1 MKDFR
6 MSKIS
11 KICVLVLSIFFL
23 IISGCSKPKGQ
34 SRSEAQKYFEQAID
48 YYQRE
53 YFANAKELFKEV
65 ISIENDLNFEENYGE
80 ANLYLGLISFREEDY
95 ESALK
100 HNLYAKDFF
109 KLKFKRKDEGISEN
123 NIGNIFSV
131 LGDYD
136 KADEHY
142 RKALLISQLA
152 ADKRGEADVLMNIA
166 QVNLE
171 IGNFRE
177 AFKYFSKAFDAYDL
191 VGILDGKINA
201 SLRMGESQLRFGSL
215 EDAILTFNYA
225 YEIAKENGVVQFDTA
240 ILNFIGLANFKL
252 GDYDKAL
259 QYFENAFRL
268 TEKSENNPSL
278 KWIIK
283 NNIADIY
290 FQTYQYKQ
298 AITEYENAIKI
309 ADDYGQGLTSALIK
323 LKLGHAYLN
332 EHSSSETEYLA
343 KAKNI
348 FEELNDFFD
357 NIEFYNGKINSLSG
371 LNKYARLK
379 NDYEEA
385 DKILDEIK
393 TLLAENTFRIKNK
406 LTNEF
411 CLSSELFSKMNSTET
426 LFLLSK
432 NDEVFNYDLQIKNN
446 VAQNFIENSPLN
458 IDVKNSYSKL
468 LRQINYLKFEI
479 VNEKAKKSGYGSSK
493 KLDYFEELLD
503 EKLNEFENKQYKKAT
518 LMMGTVSINTIKQR
532 LSADQLLVAFFT
544 VKDKINIMLVSKKET
559 QNYLVQISDEVLR
572 GQIKA
577 LLNSITNNE
586 IIASHNL
593 LKGLFT
599 KLIKPIENI
608 LGKYK
613 HLTFYFSE
621 ENETLNFI
629 PFHALVDDSEIY
641 LAERFSIDYFCGF
654 KTDDRIEDTN
664 KNVFVSVQKFKNSV
678 DGVNSSF
685 EFLDKSIDL
694 KKKILTSKYENM
706 IFLSP
711 IYMKI
716 NEPASSYFG
725 LSSDSVISTSLDA
738 SSLEFSSLHSQ
749 NIYAL
754 NYYDDLPSSVYTF
767 AQIFPSTNSFLINR
781 IVNDEK
787 LKEKLANDILK
798 QFSGGNKFDAQAF
811 YLQNLGSQSLL
822 WSSIFKYRKI

>member
-11 KICVLVLSIFFL
+11 NICVLVLSIFFL
-23 IISGCSKPKGQ
+23 IISGCGKPKEQ
-34 SRSEAQKYFEQAID
+34 ARIEAKKYFEQAVD

-53 YFANAKELFKEV
+53 YFDNAKELFKEV
-65 ISIENDLNFEENYGE
+65 ISIENDLNLKENYGE
-80 ANLYLGLISFREEDY
+80 ANLYLGLISFREENY
-95 ESALK
+95 ESALN
-100 HNLYAKDFF
+100 HNVYAKNFF
-109 KLKFKRKDEGISEN
+109 KLKFKRKDEGIAEN

-152 ADKRGEADVLMNIA
+152 ADKPGEADVLMNIA

-171 IGNFRE
+171 IGNLRE
-177 AFKYFSKAFDAYDL
+177 SFKYFSKAFDAYDL
-191 VGILDGKINA
+191 MGIVDGKINA
-201 SLRMGESQLRFGSL
+201 SIRMGESQLRFGSL
-215 EDAILTFNYA
+215 DDAILSFNYA
-225 YEIAKENGVVQFDTA
+225 YENVKENGAVQFDTA

-268 TEKSENNPSL
+268 AEKSENNPSL

-283 NNIADIY
+283 NNIADVY
-290 FQTYQYKQ
+290 FQTYQYNQ
-298 AITEYENAIKI
+298 AIDEYEDAFKI

-323 LKLGHAYLN
+323 MKLGHAYLN
-332 EHSSSETEYLA
+332 GHSSGQTEYLS

-348 FEELNDFFD
+348 FEELTNYFD
-357 NIEFYNGKINSLSG
+357 DIEFSSVKINSLSG

-379 NDYEEA
+379 NDYGEA
-385 DKILDEIK
+385 DKNLDEIK
-393 TLLAENTFRIKNK
+393 TFLAENTFSIKNK

-411 CLSSELFSKMNSTET
+411 CLSPEIFLRMNSTET
-426 LFLLSK
+426 LFLRSK
-432 NDEVFNYDLQIKNN
+432 NDEALSFDLQIKNS
-446 VAQNFIENSPLN
+446 VAKNFIENSLSD
-458 IDVKNSYSKL
+458 IDVKNNYNKL
-468 LRQINYLKFEI
+468 LRQINFLKFEI
-479 VNEKAKKSGYGSSK
+479 VNEKAKKSGFVNNK
-493 KLDYFEELLD
+493 KLDYLKELLNEKSVEFEE
-503 EKLNEFENKQYKKAT
+503 KPSKKTAP
-518 LMMGTVSINTIKQR
+518 LMGTVTINTFKQR
-532 LSADQLLVAFFT
+532 LSADQLLIAFFT
-544 VKDKINIMLVSKKET
+544 VKDKINIMLVSKTET

-577 LLNSITNNE
+577 LLNSISNNG
-586 IIASHNL
+586 IIASHDL
-593 LKGLFT
+593 LKGLFS

-608 LGKYK
+608 LANYK
-613 HLTFYFSE
+613 HLTFYFSQ

-629 PFHALVDDSEIY
+629 PFHTLVDDSERY

-654 KTDDRIEDTN
+654 KTDDRIEDIN

-678 DGVNSSF
+678 ERVNSSF
-685 EFLDKSIDL
+685 EFLDESIEL
-694 KKKILTSKYENM
+694 KEKILSSKYENM

-716 NEPASSYFG
+716 NEPASSYFS
-725 LSSDSVISTSLDA
+725 LSSDSTGSEHLDA
-738 SSLEFSSLHSQ
+738 NIAEFSSFLC
-749 NIYAL
+749 NNVFAL

-767 AQIFPSTNSFLINR
+767 AQFFPKINSFFINR

-787 LKEKLANDILK
+787 SKEKLAADILN
-798 QFSGGNKFDAQAF
+798 QFSGGEKFDIQDF
-811 YLQNLGSQSLL
+811 YLQNVGSQLLL
-822 WSSIFKYRKI
+822 WSSIFMYRKL